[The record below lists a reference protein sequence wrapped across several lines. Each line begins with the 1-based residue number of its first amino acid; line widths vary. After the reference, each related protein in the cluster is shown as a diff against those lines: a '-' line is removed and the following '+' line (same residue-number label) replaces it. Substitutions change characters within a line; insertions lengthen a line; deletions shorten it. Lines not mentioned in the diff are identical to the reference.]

1 MGDTLDNRI
10 DSRTTVKLTVVA
22 AVVVIAV
29 GWALFFYHLTTVKSE
44 AVERARDAATQRT
57 AILQAHAVQA
67 FTQADIA
74 LQVLDIRPD
83 LPGIQVGPDL
93 HATFQLLRTLRD
105 SSGLFAGIGLTDRSG
120 KLASSAD
127 SDPPP
132 AVDLSD
138 RDYFQNQRN
147 DPKIG
152 MLISAPIITRPNNV
166 LAIPVSRRLQDD
178 AGGFAGVAAARLNP
192 SYFEGLFRASG
203 ADGVL
208 LFRADGI
215 PLVSYS
221 TKAAEPIENI
231 AAAASLRNRIYE
243 SNSDIVQTMTSAKG
257 TQWVFAYSVSQ
268 EFPIGIA
275 VAVDLDDRLAVWR
288 ESRNILAA
296 GAAGGTLLVG
306 LFAIL
311 LVHRIRMSARIAE
324 ELQTAREV
332 ADLAR
337 IDAESANRAKSEFLA
352 HMSHELRTPLNAI
365 SGFSQVMS
373 TEMFGP
379 IGSPRYAEYARIVH
393 TSAGYLLDII
403 NNILD
408 LAKVDAGKWE
418 VELRPVELHAVADD
432 LRNLTQGRAQAHGIN
447 YSIIIPMDLPIVVTD
462 RRVLLQILVN
472 LATNAIKF
480 TPDGGS
486 VLVTAHSTR
495 ADEIEIEIS
504 DTGCGM
510 SQEDIG
516 RVLEPFGRA
525 SSWLARERHDTGL
538 GLPLSNRFV
547 ALLGGRL
554 EIESVVNMG
563 TRITVFLPAAPA
575 ASQGSVHHPA
585 VMPPHEALVE

>member
-1 MGDTLDNRI
+1 M
-10 DSRTTVKLTVVA
+10 TVGA
-22 AVVVIAV
+22 ASVIIAI

-44 AVERARDAATQRT
+44 AVDRARDDATQRT
-57 AILQAHAVQA
+57 AILHAHAVQA
-67 FTQADIA
+67 FTEADIA
-74 LQVLDIRPD
+74 LQALDIRPD
-83 LPGIQVGPDL
+83 LPGIQIGSDL
-93 HATFQLLRTLRD
+93 RGTFSLLRTLRD
-105 SSGLFAGIGLTDRSG
+105 SSSLFVGIGLIDRSG
-120 KLASSAD
+120 KLAASAD
-127 SDPPP
+127 SYPPP

-138 RDYFQNQRN
+138 RDYFRMHRN
-147 DPKIG
+147 EPKVG

-166 LAIPVSRRLQDD
+166 LAIPVSRRLQDE

-192 SYFEGLFRASG
+192 SYFEGLFKASG

-215 PLVSYS
+215 PLVAYS
-221 TKAAEPIENI
+221 TKTAEPIENI
-231 AAAASLRNRIYE
+231 ANAASLGNRIYE
-243 SNSDIVQTMTSAKG
+243 SNSDIVQTVTPAKD

-268 EFPIGIA
+268 EFPVGIA
-275 VAVDLDDRLAVWR
+275 VAIDLDNRLAAWR
-288 ESRNILAA
+288 KSRNLLAA
-296 GAAGGTLLVG
+296 GAAGGTLLVA

-311 LVHRIRMSARIAE
+311 LVHRIRFSARIAE

-337 IDAESANRAKSEFLA
+337 IDAESASRAKSEFLA

-373 TEMFGP
+373 SEMFGP
-379 IGSPRYAEYARIVH
+379 IGNPRYAEYARIVY

-418 VELRPVELHAVADD
+418 VELQPVELHAVAED
-432 LRNLTQGRAQAHGIN
+432 LRNLTQGRAQALAID
-447 YSIIIPMDLPIVVTD
+447 YSIVIPMDLPVVVTD
-462 RRVLLQILVN
+462 RRLLLQILVN

-480 TPDGGS
+480 TPNGGS
-486 VLVTAHSTR
+486 VLVTARSTR
-495 ADEIEIEIS
+495 AAGIEIEIS

-510 SQEDIG
+510 SQEDIR

-525 SSWLARERHDTGL
+525 SSRLARERHDTGL

-554 EIESVVNMG
+554 EIESVVNKG

-575 ASQGSVHHPA
+575 ASQDSVHHPA
-585 VMPPHEALVE
+585 VMQPHEVVAQ